1 VAAFASTLSAG
12 FVADDHRA
20 IEGNPAFERGLGAVL
35 RNDYW
40 GADKAGTWRPL
51 PQASLFADARLWSMR
66 PGGFHLTNAVLHG
79 AVCAILVLALG
90 GGPAAFAAGLLAAV
104 LAPGAEAVQ
113 AVVGRADLLQA
124 LFCVLGLWLHRRGSL
139 LAAAAFFCS
148 LLSKESAVMAPFAYA
163 AFDALT
169 PAERRTPWAAYV
181 VAAAAYAGLRYAV
194 VGPMSPVVQAQ
205 MNPLVMAPLLES
217 ILGAGRV
224 LLERYAWGIVDGFR
238 RLYDC
243 SARECGPAPV
253 SDALA
258 WGGLA
263 LALALG
269 AAPIILRKRQPQ
281 VAAGLAWFVL
291 FFLPVSNLLLRG
303 PTLYGERLLYVPLL
317 GLAAAAGAAVEAGTA
332 ARAAFAA
339 LCVFHL
345 CAVQLRNL
353 EWRSDDALYPT
364 AVDLAPRS
372 ARVQANFALV
382 LYERGDFAAA
392 EEHAR
397 LAISLWPPGTLDS
410 LGVLAASLD
419 RLGRTQEAERTFSA
433 AYALGNDAILA
444 GQYATFLARQGKFE
458 AALQVVQ
465 RERARSPA
473 DKRLRALEK
482 QIVADVSR

>member
-1 VAAFASTLSAG
+1 
-12 FVADDHRA
+12 
-20 IEGNPAFERGLGAVL
+20 
-35 RNDYW
+35 
-40 GADKAGTWRPL
+40 
-51 PQASLFADARLWSMR
+51 
-66 PGGFHLTNAVLHG
+66 
-79 AVCAILVLALG
+79 
-90 GGPAAFAAGLLAAV
+90 
-104 LAPGAEAVQ
+104 
-113 AVVGRADLLQA
+113 
-124 LFCVLGLWLHRRGSL
+124 
-139 LAAAAFFCS
+139 
-148 LLSKESAVMAPFAYA
+148 MAPFAYV

-217 ILGAGRV
+217 MLGAGRV
-224 LLERYAWGIVDGFR
+224 LLERYAWGIVNAFR

-263 LALALG
+263 VALALG

-303 PTLYGERLLYVPLL
+303 PSLYGERLLYVPLL
-317 GLAAAAGAAVEAGTA
+317 GLAAAAGAAVEAGVA

-339 LCVFHL
+339 LCAFHL
-345 CAVQLRNL
+345 FAVQLRNFQ
-353 EWRSDDALYPT
+353 WRSDDALYPT

>member
-113 AVVGRADLLQA
+113 AIVGRADLLQA

-224 LLERYAWGIVDGFR
+224 LLERYAWGIVDAFR

-372 ARVQANFALV
+372 ARVHANFALV

-397 LAISLWPPGTLDS
+397 VAISLWPPGTLDS

-419 RLGRTQEAERTFSA
+419 RLGRTQEAEHTFSA
-433 AYALGNDAILA
+433 AYALGTDAILA

>member
-1 VAAFASTLSAG
+1 EDDRRWVPRRFRRRRACGRRGTVRRSAPGSGGPRRRAVRASASEQAPAVRSESVGEELRPGPEGPLDQSSGRRPDDPQGHPPEARAEPEGPRPRQQDDGRRGGQEGKSRQGRRLVAQIVPALRRPRGARQGRAVDRGRALTPPTRRALLAGVLGVAAFASTLSAG
-12 FVADDHRA
+12 FV
-20 IEGNPAFERGLGAVL
+20 
-35 RNDYW
+35 
-40 GADKAGTWRPL
+40 
-51 PQASLFADARLWSMR
+51 
-66 PGGFHLTNAVLHG
+66 
-79 AVCAILVLALG
+79 
-90 GGPAAFAAGLLAAV
+90 AGLLAAV

-194 VGPMSPVVQAQ
+194 AGPMSPVVQAQ

-224 LLERYAWGIVDGFR
+224 LLERYAWGIVDAFR

-303 PTLYGERLLYVPLL
+303 PTLYGERLLYVPL
-317 GLAAAAGAAVEAGTA
+317 
-332 ARAAFAA
+332 
-339 LCVFHL
+339 
-345 CAVQLRNL
+345 
-353 EWRSDDALYPT
+353 
-364 AVDLAPRS
+364 
-372 ARVQANFALV
+372 
-382 LYERGDFAAA
+382 
-392 EEHAR
+392 
-397 LAISLWPPGTLDS
+397 
-410 LGVLAASLD
+410 
-419 RLGRTQEAERTFSA
+419 
-433 AYALGNDAILA
+433 
-444 GQYATFLARQGKFE
+444 
-458 AALQVVQ
+458 
-465 RERARSPA
+465 
-473 DKRLRALEK
+473 
-482 QIVADVSR
+482 